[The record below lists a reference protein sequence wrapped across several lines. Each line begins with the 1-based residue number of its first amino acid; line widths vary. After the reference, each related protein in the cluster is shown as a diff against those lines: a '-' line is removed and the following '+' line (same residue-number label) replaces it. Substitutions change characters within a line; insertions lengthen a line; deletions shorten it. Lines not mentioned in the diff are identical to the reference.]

1 VSRRARARRWEAGAV
16 LVVAYAVVAAVT
28 HGLAPFAAGRPLYDG
43 FAPPPPYR
51 WVKPPPEF
59 AAGNTPPQPAQRSL
73 PLGSGGSEATNAS
86 TNDAQIIVGLP
97 TGAVAAHPPDTSVTL
112 TITPLDAATVA
123 PLPPGQ
129 QAVSNAYSVTLA
141 YQPSQ
146 AAVTTLTNTTGA
158 TIALTAALSGENLL
172 YSADGH
178 QWTKADSRPFGNTHG
193 LTSTF
198 LGPGYYVVTAPPTAT
213 TTTAGAGGGGRAGA
227 VVGVVL
233 LVGVVVVALAAGSW
247 FRRRQAQAAKGRRSP
262 ARGRGRGSGGRAT
275 GRGRGTGRGPARGGT
290 NRGRGRADPR
300 RRRS

>member
-1 VSRRARARRWEAGAV
+1 VTWRARARRWEAGAA
-16 LVVAYAVVAAVT
+16 LVVAYAVAAAVT
-28 HGLAPFAAGRPLYDG
+28 HGLAPPGTGRPLYDG

-112 TITPLDAATVA
+112 TITPLDPATVPA
-123 PLPPGQ
+123 PLPPDQ

-198 LGPGYYVVTAPPTAT
+198 LGPGYYLVTAPPTAT

-262 ARGRGRGSGGRAT
+262 ARGRGRGSGGT
-275 GRGRGTGRGPARGGT
+275 RGTGRGRS
-290 NRGRGRADPR
+290 DPR